1 MYKTKF
7 IFQLKTFQSTRD
19 LKIKWIKCE
28 EIKEKKRNEINT
40 FYCQKWYGMRF
51 HSEVTVVNILNMTPR
66 SLLRTNFVQ

>member
-19 LKIKWIKCE
+19 LKIKWRGNQEK
-28 EIKEKKRNEINT
+28 KKRNEINT